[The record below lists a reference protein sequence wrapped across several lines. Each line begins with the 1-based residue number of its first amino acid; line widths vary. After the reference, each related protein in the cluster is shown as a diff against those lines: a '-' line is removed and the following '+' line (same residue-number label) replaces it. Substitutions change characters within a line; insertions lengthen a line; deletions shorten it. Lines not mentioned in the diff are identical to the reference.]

1 MFKVKVFID
10 EKLPYFDGHFDNF
23 KLLPAV
29 AQIKIIIDISKN
41 IFSKDIIVTKLLKI
55 KFTNMILNDGNQVP
69 VVGFGVFMIPNNGPT
84 YDAVLQALKAG
95 YRHKDIRPDS
105 FESKI
110 EFHMICVVYLF

>member
-1 MFKVKVFID
+1 MNNYTIEEQSSDMFKVKVFID

-55 KFTNMILNDGNQVP
+55 KFTNMIFPNSNIIIEGIYANSILSFKIYDEDKKYSDG
-69 VVGFGVFMIPNNGPT
+69 
-84 YDAVLQALKAG
+84 
-95 YRHKDIRPDS
+95 
-105 FESKI
+105 KI
-110 EFHMICVVYLF
+110 YFA

>member
-55 KFTNMILNDGNQVP
+55 KFTNMIFPNSNIIIEGHYSNNVLSFKIYDEDKKYSDG
-69 VVGFGVFMIPNNGPT
+69 
-84 YDAVLQALKAG
+84 
-95 YRHKDIRPDS
+95 
-105 FESKI
+105 KI
-110 EFHMICVVYLF
+110 YFA